1 MRTKKGIITSTKMDK
16 TAVVTV
22 STKKSHPK
30 YKKIYTVS
38 KKFYVN
44 DPENK
49 LQNDQIVI
57 IKETKPQ
64 SKLKRWDL
72 LEIIK

>member
-1 MRTKKGIITSTKMDK
+1 MRTKKGIVTSTKMDK

-22 STKKSHPK
+22 STKKAHPK
-30 YKKIYTVS
+30 YKKIYTIS
-38 KKFYVN
+38 NKFHVN

-49 LQNDQIVI
+49 LEEGQIVT

-64 SKLKRWDL
+64 SKLKRWEL
-72 LEIIK
+72 IEIIK

>member
-1 MRTKKGIITSTKMDK
+1 MRTKKGIVTSTKMDK

-38 KKFYVN
+38 SKFFIN

-49 LQNDQIVI
+49 LKEGQIVT

-64 SKLKRWDL
+64 SKLKKWDL
-72 LEIIK
+72 VEIIK